1 VKKYPDFFS
10 VLIGPGGPG
19 FFLGYIVIA
28 FICAFVMMLIDA
40 SQRDV
45 KSSRTPEQFSLR
57 FWFADNLARFFA
69 NLLLIPITIRL
80 CYEYVGPTWML
91 FLAAGIGFG
100 VDGLAM
106 LAKKFGI
113 LTTNKLAERMTT
125 KINQQ

>member
-19 FFLGYIVIA
+19 FFFGYIVIA
-28 FICAFVMMLIDA
+28 FICAFVIILIDA
-40 SQRDV
+40 SQRDI
-45 KSSRTPEQFSLR
+45 KSARTPEKFSLQ

-80 CYEYVGPTWML
+80 CYEYVNPTWML

-113 LTTNKLAERMTT
+113 LTTNKLAERMTN
-125 KINQQ
+125 KINAQ